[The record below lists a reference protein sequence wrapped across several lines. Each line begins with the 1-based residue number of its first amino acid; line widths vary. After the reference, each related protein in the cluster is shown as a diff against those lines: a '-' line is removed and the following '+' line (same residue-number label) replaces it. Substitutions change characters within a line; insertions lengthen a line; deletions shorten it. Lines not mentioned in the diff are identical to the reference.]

1 MEFKSEVWIDYRIN
15 KKTICFRCSDIGN
28 VSVATAINEFLQN
41 LSKGKKVFLHGYRL
55 EEEELP
61 KMVETGK
68 IPEKAEMLYDPSH
81 VFLNISDAKINV
93 HHLECACEAFV
104 FYFDSKVKW
113 TDFLASSYIHRPKK
127 YIKYI
132 ISDILNFIKE
142 GILYA
147 YFVSMDHGADFWFE
161 CSKEQEE
168 NVLTLLRTLADLGC
182 IVKQV
187 RRLSFLHH

>member
-1 MEFKSEVWIDYRIN
+1 MEFKSKVWIEYRI
-15 KKTICFRCSDIGN
+15 KKNTICFRCSDIGN
-28 VSVATAINEFLQN
+28 IPVATAINEFLQN

-61 KMVETGK
+61 KMVETGASM
-68 IPEKAEMLYDPSH
+68 EKAEMLYDPSH
-81 VFLNISDAKINV
+81 VFLDASDAKINI
-93 HHLECACEAFV
+93 HHLEYACEAFV
-104 FYFDSKVKW
+104 FYFDRKVKW

-132 ISDILNFIKE
+132 LRDLVNYIKE
-142 GILYA
+142 GILSA

-161 CSKEQEE
+161 CGKDQEE
-168 NVLTLLRTLADLGC
+168 NVLALLQTLSNLGC